1 MCSNE
6 GEKHDADG
14 LGLSEV
20 LAFARPLVGAY
31 VGLTGCPKR
40 GARYRARRLCEPWRL
55 VRPRGPNLQFEEVGK
70 GMTKTVTL
78 TEPELAGEWDV
89 EPLEDGRLL
98 LTRHVGPS
106 VDELAER
113 AGGERLSP
121 EEFQRRWGD
130 LPRDGEG

>member
-1 MCSNE
+1 V
-6 GEKHDADG
+6 A
-14 LGLSEV
+14 L
-20 LAFARPLVGAY
+20 RTP
-31 VGLTGCPKR
+31 TI
-40 GARYRARRLCEPWRL
+40 
-55 VRPRGPNLQFEEVGK
+55 EEVAK

-98 LTRHVGPS
+98 LSRHEGPS

-121 EEFQRRWGD
+121 DEFQRRWGH